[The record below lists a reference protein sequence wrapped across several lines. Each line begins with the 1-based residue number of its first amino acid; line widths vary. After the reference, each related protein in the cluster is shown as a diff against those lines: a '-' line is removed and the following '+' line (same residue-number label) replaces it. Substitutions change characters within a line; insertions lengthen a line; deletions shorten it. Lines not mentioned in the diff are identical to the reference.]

1 MYSRLNF
8 CISYQATLKLMDEL
22 SLSHTV
28 PLKKWLDEGVVIKFW
43 GDNVDK
49 QQRVRDLR
57 SDNMGEMLHMFS
69 LLVGRSRTPA
79 PDLLHVGGQLSTLN
93 DLTPDFFLPTAAV
106 VKSVK
111 NNLVQ
116 IVCRILT
123 TYITGLAPLA
133 KIVPQHILHRYSR
146 EMSQS
151 SEVYTLD
158 VLMKNK
164 AKHTDMIDI
173 MRTLQGYLGEDY
185 SVEKRVVCGGDQL
198 TCERQVGAQRLT
210 RCGNSVAERLELL
223 EPVSEDWHFLV
234 TLLRVR

>member
-1 MYSRLNF
+1 M
-8 CISYQATLKLMDEL
+8 
-22 SLSHTV
+22 
-28 PLKKWLDEGVVIKFW
+28 
-43 GDNVDK
+43 
-49 QQRVRDLR
+49 
-57 SDNMGEMLHMFS
+57 
-69 LLVGRSRTPA
+69 
-79 PDLLHVGGQLSTLN
+79 
-93 DLTPDFFLPTAAV
+93 
-106 VKSVK
+106 KSVK

-146 EMSQS
+146 ES
-151 SEVYTLD
+151 SEVYTL
-158 VLMKNK
+158 MKNE
-164 AKHTDMIDI
+164 AKHTNMIDI
-173 MRTLQGYLGEDY
+173 IRTLQGYLGEDY

-234 TLLRVR
+234 TLLRVS